1 VEILDGFKL
10 TSIERAVQ
18 VLQNGDTVAFPTETV
33 YGLGAD
39 ALNALAVAKIF
50 EIKKRPHFDPLII
63 HVGEKDWVFKYAD
76 TVPPKAFQLIERF
89 WPGPLTIILRK
100 NSIVPDIV
108 TAGLST
114 VGIRM
119 PSHPVALD
127 LIRRLGRPIAAPS
140 ANPFGYMSPTKAS
153 HVARMFKDEPLM
165 VLDGGNS
172 SFGIESSIVS
182 VSDGLI
188 RLHRHGAISLEDLSS
203 VIGPLCEKKAEDGS
217 CESPGELPFHYA
229 PHKPLKIITTIEDI
243 KNPQSS
249 YLSFKKPSGQPASRH
264 VKILSE
270 NGDLREAAARFFSC
284 LIELDRED
292 IDIIYADKVPETG
305 LGRAIM
311 ERLRKASKRP
321 LHIIR

>member
-1 VEILDGFKL
+1 MEILDGFKL
-10 TSIERAVQ
+10 SSIEHAAQELR
-18 VLQNGDTVAFPTETV
+18 NGGVVAFPTETV

-39 ALNALAVAKIF
+39 ATNALAVAKIF

-63 HVGEKDWVFKYAD
+63 HVGEKDWISRYTE
-76 TVPPKAFQLIERF
+76 TVPPKAARLIERF

-100 NSIVPDIV
+100 NSLIPDIV

-119 PSHPVALD
+119 PSHPVALN
-127 LIRRLGRPIAAPS
+127 LIRLLGRPIAAPS
-140 ANPFGYMSPTKAS
+140 ANPFGYMSPTRAS
-153 HVARMFKDEPLM
+153 HVAKMFRDQPLT

-172 SFGIESSIVS
+172 SYGIESSIVS
-182 VSDGLI
+182 VSDDTA
-188 RLHRHGAISLEDLSS
+188 RLHRHGAISLEDLTSAA
-203 VIGPLCEKKAEDGS
+203 GPLYEKSEDGS

-229 PHKPLKIITTIEDI
+229 PHKPLRIINTPADI
-243 KNPQSS
+243 ANPRSS
-249 YLSFKKPSGQPASRH
+249 YLSFRKPTGQPASKH
-264 VKILSE
+264 VRTLSE
-270 NGDLREAAARFFSC
+270 NGDLREAAAHFFSS

-292 IDIIYADKVPETG
+292 VDIIYADKVPEIG

-311 ERLRKASKRP
+311 ERLRKASKKH

>member
-1 VEILDGFKL
+1 MEILDGFKL
-10 TSIERAVQ
+10 LSIERAVEA
-18 VLQNGDTVAFPTETV
+18 LRAGDTVAFPTETV

-39 ALNALAVAKIF
+39 AMNAMAVAKIF

-63 HVGEKDWVFKYAD
+63 HIGEKDWIFRYAEA
-76 TVPPKAFQLIERF
+76 VPPKAALLIERF

-100 NSIVPDIV
+100 NSLVPDIV

-119 PSHPVALD
+119 PSHPVALN
-127 LIRRLGRPIAAPS
+127 LIRLLGRPVAAPS

-153 HVARMFKDEPLM
+153 HVAEMFNDSPLI

-182 VSDGLI
+182 VTDSI
-188 RLHRHGAISLEDLSS
+188 TRLHRHGAISLEDLSS
-203 VIGPLCEKKAEDGS
+203 VIMPLYEKVEDGS

-229 PHKPLKIITTIEDI
+229 PHTPLKIISSSEEIT
-243 KNPQSS
+243 NPRSS
-249 YLSFKKPSGQPASRH
+249 YLSFMKPSGQPMSRH
-264 VKILSE
+264 VRTLSE
-270 NGDLREAAARFFSC
+270 NGDLREAAAHFFSF
-284 LIELDRED
+284 LIELDRKD
-292 IDIIYADKVPETG
+292 VDIIYADAVPETG

-311 ERLRKASKRP
+311 ERLYKASKRH
-321 LHIIR
+321 LHIIH